1 MSIRVLT
8 AAVTVVTLAVPSLS
22 VAQAPAGS
30 DDGWT
35 VPRAADGRPDLQG
48 VWDYRTITPLERPES
63 LAGRDFLTPEE
74 VADLEAR
81 ALERNTDEA
90 RPADAARDVSGA
102 YNDFWWDRGQKVV
115 PTGRTSLIVDPPDGR
130 IPHLERARSTRRT
143 PRGYDGPESRNLWE
157 RCLTRA
163 LPRLSGAYNN
173 NFQIVQSAGVV
184 AIINE
189 MIHEVRLIPI
199 DGGPHADRNIR
210 QWAGDSRGHWEGDTL
225 VVDTT
230 NFSDRTSFRG
240 SGENLGSIRVSQRH
254 FGAFRGFAWVIRWE
268 SPCGS
273 SWKTRSVFQGAV
285 GAFGASTVPSAST
298 GPVRVRQD
306 DSQGGGG
313 PPRPRTAVDR

>member
-240 SGENLGSIRVSQRH
+240 SGENLHLVERFTRIGDSTLLYEFTVDDPTTWSRPWSAEFPIAKNEALIYEYACHEGNYGMTNLLRGARVQEREALLGSR
-254 FGAFRGFAWVIRWE
+254 
-268 SPCGS
+268 
-273 SWKTRSVFQGAV
+273 
-285 GAFGASTVPSAST
+285 
-298 GPVRVRQD
+298 
-306 DSQGGGG
+306 
-313 PPRPRTAVDR
+313 